1 MYWRSRCSP
10 PDPTP
15 EESMPFARAALVP
28 AALGILLFAGCAAQP
43 LAAEESARA
52 TVTPESTAEA
62 VVEQSP
68 TEACDLLAEGAQE
81 LASLGD
87 FQEAYAA
94 GSADPEGAL
103 QTLRSADAAFAAA
116 VDEVTHPEVR
126 VVGDGARQAF
136 GAFVT
141 YIQGVHD
148 DPANADLSAMGPLV
162 DDFMTSFT
170 DIAEVCA

>member
-1 MYWRSRCSP
+1 MRRR
-10 PDPTP
+10 
-15 EESMPFARAALVP
+15 EELN
-28 AALGILLFAGCAAQP
+28 
-43 LAAEESARA
+43 
-52 TVTPESTAEA
+52 
-62 VVEQSP
+62 
-68 TEACDLLAEGAQE
+68 
-81 LASLGD
+81 
-87 FQEAYAA
+87 
-94 GSADPEGAL
+94 
-103 QTLRSADAAFAAA
+103 AAA

-170 DIAEVCA
+170 DIADIGTGMGMVRRRCDQAPEPAARPRT